1 MRARMS
7 GIPFDYPLRPYTFQL
22 VDYFTRGSE
31 YAPRTEGVDHVSKMA
46 EIQGIQ
52 HALGQICLNFE
63 TTKPLEAVT
72 VAPPSPDR
80 ASVFSMCF
88 LEEITDYDLPM
99 DLGNETDGVT
109 LPDTYMDEMD
119 MIGTGRFL
127 DTAPRGPHSALDMF
141 GVSMIDSDAVTLY
154 DACTDAMDMIGTG
167 RILDV
172 SPPGPRFAFDVFR
185 ISMLEFDDDGL
196 VATDITHDTISVE
209 GESESVDPPLSFDT
223 MSGFVTRFDDIS
235 DGNNDMSI
243 FEYSLVSQHF
253 PLIAPP
259 ASTAHVYDVN
269 DMGDTDDPL
278 GGQSESN
285 YDTEDRKVTLVSDT
299 TEWIDFGVPDQPK
312 EIRIG
317 SSLSPDERSKLIDM
331 LRSYLDVFAWSYED
345 MPSLDPTIVQH
356 HLPVLPHA
364 RPVKQ
369 KLRRLHPRW
378 SLQVKEEIQKQ
389 LRVGFLSVV
398 EYPEWLA
405 NVVPVPKKDGKVRV
419 CVDFQ
424 DLNKASPK
432 DDFPLPHIDRL
443 VDSTAGHPML
453 SFMDGFSGYNQILMA
468 PEDVEKT
475 SFINEWGTYCYRVMP
490 FGLKN
495 AGATYQRAATTL
507 FHDMMHKDV
516 EVYVDGMI
524 VKSQGRADHLAALQ
538 RFFERIRQFRLR
550 LNPKK
555 CTFGVTSGKLLG
567 HIVSERGI
575 EVDPKKTKAILDM
588 LAPRTEKDIRG
599 FLGRLQYISRFIA
612 RLTDICDP
620 IFRLIRKNQPTVWN
634 DDFQRAFEK
643 IKECLLSPPVLVPPT
658 PGRPL
663 LLYLSVSDIA
673 LGCMLAQL
681 DDSGKE
687 RAIYYLSKRMLEY
700 ECKYLMIERLYLAL
714 VWATRRLRHYVTEYS
729 ILLVSRLDPLR
740 YLFDRPVLTGRLMRW
755 LVLLTEFDI
764 QYVTQKSVKGSIVAD
779 HLASFPVSDDRSI
792 DDDFPD
798 EQFVSMTSIIG
809 WQLYFDGAANQSG
822 CGIGI
827 LLISP

>member
-1 MRARMS
+1 
-7 GIPFDYPLRPYTFQL
+7 
-22 VDYFTRGSE
+22 
-31 YAPRTEGVDHVSKMA
+31 MA

-52 HALGQICLNFE
+52 HALGHMCLSSK
-63 TTKPLEAVT
+63 TIDPPEAMI

-80 ASVFSMCF
+80 ASVFTMCF
-88 LEEITDYDLPM
+88 PEEIPDYDLPM
-99 DLGNETDGVT
+99 DLGDGLDGVIFF
-109 LPDTYMDEMD
+109 DTYIDEMD
-119 MIGTGRFL
+119 MIGAGRIL
-127 DTAPRGPHSALDMF
+127 DTAPRGPRSAFDMF
-141 GVSMIDSDAVTLY
+141 GVSMVDYDAVTLY
-154 DACTDAMDMIGTG
+154 DACTDTMDMIGTG
-167 RILDV
+167 LILDA
-172 SPPGPRFAFDVFR
+172 SSSRPRSSFDVFGT
-185 ISMLEFDDDGL
+185 SMLEFNGDGL
-196 VATDITHDTISVE
+196 VSTDIAHDTISVE
-209 GESESVDPPLSFDT
+209 GASDSLDPPLSFDA
-223 MSGFVTRFDDIS
+223 MSEFVTRFDAIS
-235 DGNNDMSI
+235 NGNNDMSI
-243 FEYSLVSQHF
+243 FEYLLVSQHF

-259 ASTAHVYDVN
+259 APITHVCDV
-269 DMGDTDDPL
+269 DDVGDTDDPL
-278 GGQSESN
+278 GGNSGSN
-285 YDTEDRKVTLVSDT
+285 SDIEDRKVTHVSGSL
-299 TEWIDFGVPDQPK
+299 ELIDFGVPDQPR

-317 SSLSPDERSKLIDM
+317 SSLSHDERSRLIDL

-345 MPSLDPTIVQH
+345 MPGLDPTIIQH
-356 HLPVLPHA
+356 HLPILPHA

-389 LRVGFLSVV
+389 LSVGFLSVV

-405 NVVPVPKKDGKVRV
+405 NIVPVPKKDGKVRV
-419 CVDFQ
+419 CVEFR

-432 DDFPLPHIDRL
+432 DDFPLPHIDML

-453 SFMDGFSGYNQILMA
+453 SFMDGFYGYNQILMA
-468 PEDVEKT
+468 PEDMEKT
-475 SFINEWGTYCYRVMP
+475 YFITEWGTYCYRVMP

-507 FHDMMHKDV
+507 FHDMMHRDV
-516 EVYVDGMI
+516 EVYVDDMI
-524 VKSQGRADHLAALQ
+524 VKSQGGADHLAALQ

-555 CTFGVTSGKLLG
+555 CSFGVTSGKLLG

-575 EVDPKKTKAILDM
+575 EVDPEKTKAILDM
-588 LAPRTEKDIRG
+588 PAPRTEKEIRG

-612 RLTDICDP
+612 RLTDICEP
-620 IFRLIRKNQPTVWN
+620 IFRLLRKNQPTIWN
-634 DDFQRAFEK
+634 DDCQCAFEK

-700 ECKYLMIERLYLAL
+700 ECKYIMIERLCLAL

-729 ILLVSRLDPLR
+729 ILLVSRLDPLK

-764 QYVTQKSVKGSIVAD
+764 QYMTQKSVKGSIVAD
-779 HLASFPVSDDRSI
+779 HLASLPVSDDRPI
-792 DDDFPD
+792 DYDFPD
-798 EQFVSMTSIIG
+798 EQFVSMTSII
-809 WQLYFDGAANQSG
+809 
-822 CGIGI
+822 
-827 LLISP
+827 